1 MKIHGTAKGAALSTK
16 DFGVAFGGN
25 GNGCNEA
32 TYTFVGTMNDSVSIT
47 SAGTKAC
54 GQTFASGVV
63 VDKNIVRATFSLGKQ
78 GTPTGTIYCR
88 IWEADA
94 TIVETATFGE
104 EAGVDIA
111 DLVIFPNFED
121 KTFTFTGDNKLE
133 AGYWIGCE
141 YNAGDGSNRGKVEQ
155 TTLTLVAD
163 TSSGSLTGSTWVADT
178 GRETNCSIVYCQ

>member
-1 MKIHGTAKGAALSTK
+1 MSSIYGSASGANVIYGK
-16 DFGVAFGGN
+16 NNYGVAFGGAV
-25 GNGCNEA
+25 GCVEA

-78 GTPTGTIYCR
+78 GSPTGIIYCR
-88 IWEADA
+88 IWDADDPA
-94 TIVETATFGE
+94 SIIETSTSEVNIAGLVTF
-104 EAGVDIA
+104 
-111 DLVIFPNFED
+111 PTFED
-121 KTFTFTGDNKLE
+121 KIFEFSGDNKLE

-141 YNAGDGSNRGKVEQ
+141 YNAGSATNRGKVEQ
-155 TTLTLVAD
+155 TTLTLVAN